1 MSTMISERRALRR
14 RTVWLVVLAVAGV
27 ALFSVLVPL
36 QTVFYGTPFPIA
48 MILGAGICAAPVAA
62 VAYPRSAI
70 IAFCLASFALPLF
83 SVESRDAGW
92 PWPWSVPAMIAFT
105 VLALV
110 VAAVHGWR
118 LGLVLW
124 AAGNVGSLV
133 VLAIHPAA
141 VTVGAATA
149 DLVVTASLSAAALLV
164 GVLLAGR
171 IRVGEELSRS
181 LELTALEQSRRAL
194 IEERTRIARELH
206 DVVAH
211 GMSVI
216 QVQASTARYRV
227 PGLPDEAVAEFDD
240 IAAAAR
246 GSLTEM
252 RRLLGVLRTEDQEQ
266 ELTPQQGIAD
276 IPALVE
282 GVRRA
287 GADVR
292 LEISAAS
299 PAPPSVEITAFR
311 IVQEALSN
319 AVRHAPGSAIE
330 VELDDAGG
338 AVSIRV
344 HNDAA
349 PASSPAPGATST
361 GGHGLRGMRERVSLV
376 GGSLNAGP
384 DPAGGW
390 TVTAR
395 LPWAA
400 TAEEGT

>member
-1 MSTMISERRALRR
+1 MSTMTSERRAVRR
-14 RTVWLVVLAVAGV
+14 RTLWLVVLAIAGV
-27 ALFSVLVPL
+27 ALLSVLVPL
-36 QTVFYGTPFPIA
+36 QTRFSGTPLPIA

-62 VAYPRSAI
+62 VGYPRSAI
-70 IAFCLASFALPLF
+70 TAFCLASFALPLF
-83 SVESRDAGW
+83 GAASRDAAW

-105 VLALV
+105 LLALV
-110 VAAVHGWR
+110 VTAVHGWR

-124 AAGNVGSLV
+124 TAGNVGSLV
-133 VLAIHPAA
+133 VLAILPGA

-164 GVLLAGR
+164 GLLLAGR
-171 IRVGEELSRS
+171 IRIGEELNRS
-181 LELTALEQSRRAL
+181 LELAALEQSRRAL
-194 IEERTRIARELH
+194 VEERTRIARELH

-227 PGLPDEAVAEFDD
+227 PGLPDEAAAEFDD
-240 IAAAAR
+240 IAASAR
-246 GSLTEM
+246 RSLAEM

-266 ELTPQQGIAD
+266 ELAPQQGVAD
-276 IPALVE
+276 IPDLVE
-282 GVRRA
+282 GIRRA

-292 LEISAAS
+292 LEVSATA

-319 AVRHAPGSAIE
+319 AVRHAPGSAVE
-330 VELDDAGG
+330 VEVDDAGG
-338 AVSIRV
+338 AVRIRV
-344 HNDAA
+344 HDDGA
-349 PASSPAPGATST
+349 PSSALSPGGTPA

-376 GGSLNAGP
+376 GGSLTAGP

-390 TVTAR
+390 TVTA
-395 LPWAA
+395 LIPWAA
-400 TAEEGT
+400 TGEEVA